1 VGCGYFQNKTNSL
14 KLNIDILRIILY
26 YPQYNERHKMNTE
39 TQVEI
44 KKTELALMERIN
56 QMLVVMNTMQDNI
69 TELAERVVKLEKR
82 DNGQK

>member
-1 VGCGYFQNKTNSL
+1 LSPITKGIQ
-14 KLNIDILRIILY
+14 
-26 YPQYNERHKMNTE
+26 MNTE

-69 TELAERVVKLEKR
+69 TELAKRVVELEKR
-82 DNGQK
+82 QK

>member
-1 VGCGYFQNKTNSL
+1 
-14 KLNIDILRIILY
+14 
-26 YPQYNERHKMNTE
+26 MNTK

-56 QMLVVMNTMQDNI
+56 QMLSVMNIMQDNI

-82 DNGQK
+82 DNGQR

>member
-1 VGCGYFQNKTNSL
+1 
-14 KLNIDILRIILY
+14 
-26 YPQYNERHKMNTE
+26 MNTE
-39 TQVEI
+39 THVEI

-82 DNGQK
+82 DNGQR

>member
-1 VGCGYFQNKTNSL
+1 MSPITKGIQ
-14 KLNIDILRIILY
+14 
-26 YPQYNERHKMNTE
+26 MNTE

-69 TELAERVVKLEKR
+69 TELAKRVVELEKR
-82 DNGQK
+82 QK

>member
-1 VGCGYFQNKTNSL
+1 MS
-14 KLNIDILRIILY
+14 RIKITKGI
-26 YPQYNERHKMNTE
+26 QMNTE

-69 TELAERVVKLEKR
+69 TELAERVAKLEKR
-82 DNGQK
+82 DNGQR

>member
-1 VGCGYFQNKTNSL
+1 
-14 KLNIDILRIILY
+14 
-26 YPQYNERHKMNTE
+26 MNTE

-69 TELAERVVKLEKR
+69 TELAEKVVKLEKR

>member
-1 VGCGYFQNKTNSL
+1 
-14 KLNIDILRIILY
+14 
-26 YPQYNERHKMNTE
+26 MNTE

-69 TELAERVVKLEKR
+69 TELAERVAKLGKR
-82 DNGQK
+82 DNGQR